1 MGRNYRV
8 GGRMKGVKV
17 KGGILTERMKLV
29 GGTDR
34 GEETEG
40 GDRLMERGSKA
51 D

>member
-29 GGTDR
+29 GGT
-34 GEETEG
+34 GSQTEG
-40 GDRLMERGSKA
+40 KRLKVEIG
-51 D
+51 